1 MKNDLAENKRD
12 PGPIKYEYITYGQI
26 GTSTVNATEIKTTL
40 PEEYLI
46 DPEYAFKYSYGQPFV
61 GTPQVLGLGNYQVH
75 DIFLGGIN
83 SGSCEPEMKNKEK
96 RKVLHSLFDKENKRL
111 YTLEEENNLLSIY
124 REEDGERKC
133 IGTMGFEHFIMNFS
147 MIDILK

>member
-1 MKNDLAENKRD
+1 M
-12 PGPIKYEYITYGQI
+12 
-26 GTSTVNATEIKTTL
+26 